1 MAEDNPQNEKNAQP
15 ELDPV
20 AQAFAAMRKE
30 AMKRNGRVPD
40 LSRQLSRSHAPKK
53 NKGPRTLGRPTGP
66 DGRRLPPRDR
76 VEGLGSVLG
85 AEISRRGW
93 KKDISGGWIMANW
106 SALVGEKIA
115 AHTKIEMLKDKKLF
129 ITCDST
135 AWATNL
141 RMMQRDILQ
150 TIASKVGPDVV
161 EQLRIFGPK
170 APSWRHGPLH
180 VKGRGPR
187 DTYG

>member
-1 MAEDNPQNEKNAQP
+1 MTNDSTPQP
-15 ELDPV
+15 EHDPV
-20 AQAFAAMRKE
+20 AQAFASMRKE

-40 LSRQLSRSHAPKK
+40 LSKQISRKLPDKK
-53 NKGPRTLGRPTGP
+53 QKSPRTFGRPTGP

-76 VEGLGSVLG
+76 VEGIGSVLG

-93 KKDISGGWIMANW
+93 KKEISGGWIMANW
-106 SALVGEKIA
+106 ADLVGENIA
-115 AHTKIEMLKDKKLF
+115 SHTKIEMLKDKKLF
-129 ITCDST
+129 ITCNST

-141 RMMQRDILQ
+141 RMMQRDILR

-161 EQLRIFGPK
+161 VELRIFGPK

>member
-1 MAEDNPQNEKNAQP
+1 MAEDNPQNGKNTQP

-40 LSRQLSRSHAPKK
+40 LSRQLSRSRAPKK

-150 TIASKVGPDVV
+150 TIASKVGP
-161 EQLRIFGPK
+161 EIGR
-170 APSWRHGPLH
+170 AH
-180 VKGRGPR
+180 V
-187 DTYG
+187 